1 MSEAAGTGL
10 AGTIALAVYVTGQ
23 RVARTGGGSRP

>member
-10 AGTIALAVYVTGQ
+10 AGRIALAGYVTGQ
-23 RVARTGGGSRP
+23 RVEVDGAGSRR